1 MPPSVFLKNQYLYGL
16 EINLAC
22 INMNVL
28 AIIPARGGSKG
39 VPDKNIRPIAGK
51 PLIAYAIDCAK
62 ESRLVHH
69 IVVSTDSPKIANI
82 VGGHGAEILMRP
94 SDLAQDDTPMPPV
107 LLHVLDT
114 LQDKG
119 QHYDL
124 VVLLQV
130 TSPIRTGQ
138 DIDHV
143 VEMFVSAPDLEAV
156 ISVVPIDDVH
166 PARMYT
172 LNEDQWMI
180 PYIESGEE
188 ARRQDLPVVYYR
200 NGCIYAIR
208 SEILKD
214 KKSLMVKNKKA
225 YIMPAKW
232 LANIDDERDLIIAEA
247 LIQMW
252 KAGQL

>member
-1 MPPSVFLKNQYLYGL
+1 MK
-16 EINLAC
+16 
-22 INMNVL
+22 VL

-39 VPDKNIRPIAGK
+39 VPDKNIRIVAGK
-51 PLIAYAIDCAK
+51 PLIAYAIECAQG
-62 ESRLVHH
+62 SRLINR
-69 IVVSTDSPKIANI
+69 IVVSTDSPIIAQTASDY
-82 VGGHGAEILMRP
+82 GAEVLVRP

-107 LLHVLDT
+107 LLHVLQT
-114 LQDKG
+114 LQENG
-119 QHYDL
+119 ENYDL
-124 VVLLQV
+124 VVLLQA

-143 VEMFVSAPDLEAV
+143 VEMFASTLDLDAV
-156 ISVVPIDDVH
+156 ISVVPMDDVH

-172 LNEDQWMI
+172 LNEGQWMN

-208 SEILKD
+208 PEILKD

-247 LIQMW
+247 LIKMW
-252 KAGQL
+252 KSGQL

>member
-1 MPPSVFLKNQYLYGL
+1 MAQKCSCAPPNWHK
-16 EINLAC
+16 
-22 INMNVL
+22 
-28 AIIPARGGSKG
+28 
-39 VPDKNIRPIAGK
+39 
-51 PLIAYAIDCAK
+51 
-62 ESRLVHH
+62 
-69 IVVSTDSPKIANI
+69 
-82 VGGHGAEILMRP
+82 MRHP
-94 SDLAQDDTPMPPV
+94 CLLV
-107 LLHVLDT
+107 LLHVLQT
-114 LQDKG
+114 LQENG
-119 QHYDL
+119 ENYDL

-138 DIDHV
+138 DLDNV
-143 VEMFVSAPDLEAV
+143 VEMFASTPDLDAV
-156 ISVVPIDDVH
+156 ISVVPMDDVH

-172 LNEDQWMI
+172 LDEGQWMNT
-180 PYIESGEE
+180 YIESGEE

-247 LIQMW
+247 LIKMW

>member
-1 MPPSVFLKNQYLYGL
+1 
-16 EINLAC
+16 
-22 INMNVL
+22 MNVL

-39 VPDKNIRPIAGK
+39 VPDKNIRIVAGK
-51 PLIAYAIDCAK
+51 PLIAYAIECAQ
-62 ESRLVHH
+62 ESRLINR
-69 IVVSTDSPKIANI
+69 IVVSTDSPIIAQTASDY
-82 VGGHGAEILMRP
+82 GAEVLMRP
-94 SDLAQDDTPMPPV
+94 SELAQDETPMPPV
-107 LLHVLDT
+107 LLHVLQT
-114 LQDKG
+114 LQENG
-119 QHYDL
+119 ENYDL
-124 VVLLQV
+124 IVLLQV

-143 VEMFVSAPDLEAV
+143 VEMFASTPDLEAV
-156 ISVVPIDDVH
+156 ISVVPMDDVH

-172 LNEDQWMI
+172 LDEGQWMN

-247 LIQMW
+247 LIKMW

>member
-1 MPPSVFLKNQYLYGL
+1 MK
-16 EINLAC
+16 
-22 INMNVL
+22 VL

-39 VPDKNIRPIAGK
+39 VPDKNIRIVAGR
-51 PLIAYAIDCAK
+51 PLIAYAIECAQ
-62 ESRLVHH
+62 ESRL
-69 IVVSTDSPKIANI
+69 INRIIVSTDSPIIA
-82 VGGHGAEILMRP
+82 HTASDYSAEVLMRP
-94 SDLAQDDTPMPPV
+94 SHLAQDDTPMPPV
-107 LLHVLDT
+107 LLHVLQT
-114 LQDKG
+114 LQENEEK
-119 QHYDL
+119 YDL
-124 VVLLQV
+124 IVLLQI

-143 VEMFVSAPDLEAV
+143 VEMFASAPDLDAV
-156 ISVVPIDDVH
+156 ISVVPMDDVH

-172 LNEDQWMI
+172 LDEGKWMN

-247 LIQMW
+247 LIKMW
-252 KAGQL
+252 KSGQL

>member
-1 MPPSVFLKNQYLYGL
+1 MK
-16 EINLAC
+16 
-22 INMNVL
+22 VL

-39 VPDKNIRPIAGK
+39 VPDKNIRIVAGK
-51 PLIAYAIDCAK
+51 PLIAYAIECAQ
-62 ESRLVHH
+62 ESRLINR
-69 IVVSTDSPKIANI
+69 IVVSTDSPIIAQTASDY
-82 VGGHGAEILMRP
+82 GAEVLMRP
-94 SDLAQDDTPMPPV
+94 SELAQDETPMPPV
-107 LLHVLDT
+107 LLHVLQT
-114 LQDKG
+114 LQENG
-119 QHYDL
+119 ENYDL

-138 DIDHV
+138 DLDNV
-143 VEMFVSAPDLEAV
+143 VEMFAFTPDLDAV
-156 ISVVPIDDVH
+156 ISVVPMDDVH

-172 LNEDQWMI
+172 LDEGQWMN

-208 SEILKD
+208 PEILKD

-232 LANIDDERDLIIAEA
+232 LANIDDERDVIIAEA
-247 LIQMW
+247 LINMW
-252 KAGQL
+252 KSGQL

>member
-1 MPPSVFLKNQYLYGL
+1 MK
-16 EINLAC
+16 
-22 INMNVL
+22 VL

-39 VPDKNIRPIAGK
+39 VPDKNIRIVAGR
-51 PLIAYAIDCAK
+51 PLIAYAIECAQ
-62 ESRLVHH
+62 ESRL
-69 IVVSTDSPKIANI
+69 INRIIVSTDSPIIAQTASD
-82 VGGHGAEILMRP
+82 HGAEVLMRP
-94 SDLAQDDTPMPPV
+94 SHLAQDDTPMPPV
-107 LLHVLDT
+107 LLHVLQT
-114 LQDKG
+114 LQENGEK
-119 QHYDL
+119 YDL
-124 VVLLQV
+124 IVLLQI

-143 VEMFVSAPDLEAV
+143 VEMFASAPNLDAV
-156 ISVVPIDDVH
+156 ISVVPMDDVH

-172 LNEDQWMI
+172 LDEGKWMN

-247 LIQMW
+247 LIKMW
-252 KAGQL
+252 KTGQL

>member
-1 MPPSVFLKNQYLYGL
+1 MK
-16 EINLAC
+16 I
-22 INMNVL
+22 L

-39 VPDKNIRPIAGK
+39 VPDKNIRIVAGR
-51 PLIAYAIDCAK
+51 PLIAYAIECAQ
-62 ESRLVHH
+62 ESRL
-69 IVVSTDSPKIANI
+69 INRIIVSTDSPIIAQTASD
-82 VGGHGAEILMRP
+82 HGAEVLMRP
-94 SDLAQDDTPMPPV
+94 SHLAQDDTPMPPV
-107 LLHVLDT
+107 LLHVLQT
-114 LQDKG
+114 LQENG
-119 QHYDL
+119 ENYDL
-124 VVLLQV
+124 IVLLQV

-143 VEMFVSAPDLEAV
+143 VEMFASAPNLDAV
-156 ISVVPIDDVH
+156 ISVVPMDDVH

-172 LNEDQWMI
+172 LDEGKWMN

-247 LIQMW
+247 LIKMW
-252 KAGQL
+252 KTGQL

>member
-1 MPPSVFLKNQYLYGL
+1 MK
-16 EINLAC
+16 
-22 INMNVL
+22 VL

-39 VPDKNIRPIAGK
+39 VPDKNIRIVAGK
-51 PLIAYAIDCAK
+51 PLIAYAIECAK
-62 ESRLVHH
+62 ESSLIHH
-69 IVVSTDSPKIANI
+69 VLVSTDSPKIAQI
-82 VGGHGAEILMRP
+82 AAEYGAEVLMRP

-114 LQDKG
+114 LQSKG
-119 QHYDL
+119 RYYDL
-124 VVLLQV
+124 IVLLQV

-143 VEMFVSAPDLEAV
+143 VEMFASTPDLEAV
-156 ISVVPIDDVH
+156 ISVVPMDDVH

-172 LNEDQWMI
+172 LDEDRWMN

-247 LIQMW
+247 LIKMW
-252 KAGQL
+252 KSGQL

>member
-1 MPPSVFLKNQYLYGL
+1 MK
-16 EINLAC
+16 
-22 INMNVL
+22 VL

-39 VPDKNIRPIAGK
+39 VPNKNIRIVAGK

-62 ESRLVHH
+62 ESRHIHH
-69 IVVSTDSPKIANI
+69 IVVSTDSPKIAQI
-82 VGGHGAEILMRP
+82 AAEYDVEVLERP
-94 SDLAQDDTPMPPV
+94 SELAQDDTPMPPV
-107 LLHVLDT
+107 LLYVLQT
-114 LQDKG
+114 LQEKG
-119 QHYDL
+119 EYYDL

-138 DIDHV
+138 DIDNV
-143 VEMFVSAPDLEAV
+143 VEMFTKAPDLEAV
-156 ISVVPIDDVH
+156 ISVIPMDDVH

-172 LNEDQWMI
+172 LDEQQWMS
-180 PYIESGEE
+180 PFIESGEE

-208 SEILKD
+208 SEVLKG
-214 KKSLMVKNKKA
+214 KKSLMVKHKKA

-247 LIQMW
+247 LIKMW
-252 KAGQL
+252 QAGQL

>member
-1 MPPSVFLKNQYLYGL
+1 MK
-16 EINLAC
+16 
-22 INMNVL
+22 VL

-39 VPDKNIRPIAGK
+39 VPDKNIRIVAGK
-51 PLIAYAIDCAK
+51 PLIAYAIECAQ
-62 ESRLVHH
+62 ESRLINR
-69 IVVSTDSPKIANI
+69 IVVSTDSPIIAQTASDYD
-82 VGGHGAEILMRP
+82 AEVLMRP
-94 SDLAQDDTPMPPV
+94 SNLALDETPMPPV
-107 LLHVLDT
+107 LLHVLQT
-114 LQDKG
+114 LQENG
-119 QHYDL
+119 ENYNL
-124 VVLLQV
+124 IVLLQV

-138 DIDHV
+138 DIDNV
-143 VEMFVSAPDLEAV
+143 VEKFASTPDLDAV
-156 ISVVPIDDVH
+156 ISVVPMNDVH

-172 LNEDQWMI
+172 LDEGQWMN

-247 LIQMW
+247 LIKMW
-252 KAGQL
+252 KSGQL

>member
-1 MPPSVFLKNQYLYGL
+1 MK
-16 EINLAC
+16 
-22 INMNVL
+22 VL

-39 VPDKNIRPIAGK
+39 VPDKNIRIVAGK
-51 PLIAYAIDCAK
+51 PLIAYAIECAQ
-62 ESRLVHH
+62 ESRLINR
-69 IVVSTDSPKIANI
+69 IVVSTDSPIIAQTASDY
-82 VGGHGAEILMRP
+82 GAEVLMRP
-94 SDLAQDDTPMPPV
+94 SHLAQDETPMPPV
-107 LLHVLDT
+107 LLHVLQT
-114 LQDKG
+114 LQENG
-119 QHYDL
+119 ENYDL

-138 DIDHV
+138 DLDNV
-143 VEMFVSAPDLEAV
+143 VEMFASTPDLDAV
-156 ISVVPIDDVH
+156 ISVVPMDDVH

-172 LNEDQWMI
+172 LDEGQWMN

-214 KKSLMVKNKKA
+214 NKSLMVKNKKA

-247 LIQMW
+247 LIKMW

>member
-1 MPPSVFLKNQYLYGL
+1 MKV
-16 EINLAC
+16 
-22 INMNVL
+22 V

-39 VPDKNIRPIAGK
+39 VPNKNIRLVAGK

-62 ESRLVHH
+62 ESKLITR
-69 IVVSTDSPKIANI
+69 IIVSTDSTSIAQI
-82 VGGHGAEILMRP
+82 ATDYGAEVLIRP
-94 SDLAQDDTPMPPV
+94 SDLAQDDTPMSPV
-107 LLHVLDT
+107 LLHVLQT
-114 LQDKG
+114 LQENG
-119 QHYDL
+119 EHYDL

-138 DIDHV
+138 DIDRI
-143 VEMFVSAPDLEAV
+143 VEMFASTPDLEAV
-156 ISVVPIDDVH
+156 ISVVPMDDVH

-172 LNEDQWMI
+172 LDEQHWMN

-214 KKSLMVKNKKA
+214 KRSVMVKNKKA
-225 YIMPAKW
+225 YVMPAKW

-247 LIQMW
+247 LIPVW
-252 KAGQL
+252 ISGQL